1 MDQSSYCPAIYRGL
15 YVEKT
20 GTTKTNISSCC
31 LNSVIPVTSD
41 VDFNH
46 PVLVKQRTQISTG
59 VQIPACDQCWKKEKH
74 GYTSRRI
81 TLIEQE
87 KFKSYNN
94 KLTMLDYN
102 VGPICNAKCIICS
115 SFYSSAWAAE
125 NYQFGANPI
134 RRVSEIQKNCST
146 KSLDLSNIKD
156 IYFNG
161 GEPLMTDDHV
171 QILNSIDQQSRLS
184 DVNVSYN
191 TNGSIVPE
199 SEVLNL
205 WRKCKQ
211 VKLYFSIDGTD
222 SVFDYTR
229 YPLKWANVQ
238 DNINTICNS
247 GLINLTV
254 SISYTI
260 GIHNVLSTC
269 ATEEWLCQLKEKFP
283 LVVEDFTVHPV
294 LGDLSLDNASKSLK
308 EIFIKHLQSVE
319 GNWVES
325 TIKMIRDSLLL
336 SSDDMVWLNYL
347 KFIDQR
353 RNLNWQKELP
363 LLSQALKI
371 SEVP

>member
-1 MDQSSYCPAIYRGL
+1 MNQSSYCPAIYRGL

-20 GTTKTNISSCC
+20 GTIKTNISSCC
-31 LNSVIPVTSD
+31 LNSSIPITTD

-46 PVLVKQRTQISTG
+46 PVLVEQRTQISAG
-59 VQIPACDQCWKKEKH
+59 IQIPACNQCWKKEKH

-87 KFKSYNN
+87 KFKSHNTQ
-94 KLTMLDYN
+94 LTMLDYN

-125 NYQFGANPI
+125 NYQFGMNPI
-134 RRVSEIQKNCST
+134 RQVSEIQKNHSA
-146 KSLDLSNIKD
+146 KFLDLSNIKD

-171 QILNSIDQQSRLS
+171 QILNSINQQSKLS
-184 DVNVSYN
+184 DVNISYN
-191 TNGSIVPE
+191 TNGSIVP
-199 SEVLNL
+199 SIEVLNL

-211 VKLYFSIDGTD
+211 VKLYFSIDGID

-229 YPLKWANVQ
+229 YPLKWSNVQ
-238 DNINTICNS
+238 KNISAICNS
-247 GLINLTV
+247 GLTNLKV

-260 GIHNVLSTC
+260 GVHNVLSTFD
-269 ATEEWLCQLKEKFP
+269 TEKWMNKIKEKFP

-294 LGDLSLDNASKSLK
+294 LGDLSLDNTSNSLK
-308 EIFIKHLQSVE
+308 EIFIKHLQSINS
-319 GNWVES
+319 NWVES
-325 TIKMIRDSLLL
+325 TLKMIEERLPS
-336 SSDDMVWLNYL
+336 SSDNLIWLNYL

-353 RNLNWQKELP
+353 RNLNWQQELP
-363 LLSQALKI
+363 LLHQALKI
-371 SEVP
+371 SGSL